1 MKMEEISPAVAVLLF
16 LEDFTRENPS
26 IRKGA
31 KYFTWQKRYDSYE
44 VAYSIVGAT
53 VVELLHG
60 GYIDLEVKRGLLRK
74 SVLFTR
80 KRMIPKKY
88 GVMGRGFNA
97 ISEYN
102 PTPLNSALFLI
113 FPISRFPAAYLGTYI
128 VEKELKGKDPEE
140 LRKDSEMIKYK
151 EELKVLLEDLKRNQP
166 ELWEGIK
173 KEVDKACQL
182 VKGKQGYTLYSP
194 LDMLEDKKNEN
205 KN

>member
-1 MKMEEISPAVAVLLF
+1 MEEISPAVAVLLF

-182 VKGKQGYTLYSP
+182 VRG
-194 LDMLEDKKNEN
+194 N
-205 KN
+205 KAIPCTHP

>member
-1 MKMEEISPAVAVLLF
+1 MEEISPAVAVLLF
-16 LEDFTRENPS
+16 LEDFARENPS

-97 ISEYN
+97 ISEYE
-102 PTPLNSALFLI
+102 PTPLNLALFLV
-113 FPISRFPAAYLGTYI
+113 FPVSRFPAAYLGTYI
-128 VEKELKGKDPEE
+128 AEKELKDKDPEE
-140 LRKDSEMIKYK
+140 LRNNSEITRYK
-151 EELKVLLEDLKRNQP
+151 EKLKALFEEFKRDYP
-166 ELWEGIK
+166 ELWIGIK
-173 KEVDKACQL
+173 KEVDKASQL
-182 VKGKQGYTLYSP
+182 VRGKQGYVLYSP
-194 LDMLEDKKNEN
+194 LDMLEEKKNEN
-205 KN
+205 KD